1 MFMIDTAIDHVADA
15 LGVEPEEIRKKN
27 LYSFDETTPYGM
39 PVHVKLKVVFPPPP
53 QPQPTNRKREKQV
66 TNFHSLKRK
75 YGENVKK

>member
-39 PVHVKLKVVFPPPP
+39 PVHVKLKVPETQPPPIERGK
-53 QPQPTNRKREKQV
+53 N
-66 TNFHSLKRK
+66 
-75 YGENVKK
+75 NVLTFIH